1 MLTLPI
7 GVMESAQAGYN
18 LFTSTYTLSKE
29 DLQARLETKFPLRL
43 GTKELVSLELTA
55 PLLSLDAKANRVL
68 IAAKIGIV
76 NALLKPQR
84 IEGILGVSSALKY
97 DAATQSIL
105 LDQPSTDRFD
115 LEVLDERASQLL
127 TRMGTYLAREAL
139 QNEVLYALKPE
150 QLKFGFKS
158 LELTGIKV
166 VEDGIALAVK

>member
-1 MLTLPI
+1 M
-7 GVMESAQAGYN
+7 
-18 LFTSTYTLSKE
+18 
-29 DLQARLETKFPLRL
+29 
-43 GTKELVSLELTA
+43 
-55 PLLSLDAKANRVL
+55 
-68 IAAKIGIV
+68 
-76 NALLKPQR
+76 
-84 IEGILGVSSALKY
+84 GVSSALKY

-115 LEVLDERASQLL
+115 LEVLDERAAQLL

-166 VEDGIALAVK
+166 VENGIALAVK